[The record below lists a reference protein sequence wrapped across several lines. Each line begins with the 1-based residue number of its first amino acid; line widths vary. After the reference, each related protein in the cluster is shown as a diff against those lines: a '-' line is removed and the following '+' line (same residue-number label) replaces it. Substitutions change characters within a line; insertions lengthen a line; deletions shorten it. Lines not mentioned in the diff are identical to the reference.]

1 MRMLLKAQPDTL
13 STNPKIKDGSVGE
26 DLNSI
31 LSDLKP
37 EAVYFYFENGRR
49 TAQMIFDI
57 QDQSELPAIV
67 EPWFL
72 AFGADVM
79 VTPVLDLEDFGKVAP
94 ALSEIGQRY
103 G

>member
-26 DLNSI
+26 ELNSI
-31 LSDLKP
+31 LTDLKP
-37 EAVYFYFENGRR
+37 EVVYFYFENGRR
-49 TAQMIFDI
+49 TAQMIFDL
-57 QDQSELPAIV
+57 QDQSELPAIA

-79 VTPVLDLEDFGKVAP
+79 VTPVLDLEDFGKIAP
-94 ALSEIGQRY
+94 ALGEIGQRY